1 MATLNVGANSAY
13 KAISDAVAATQ
24 DGDTVLVQA
33 GTYTNDFFIISHKIT
48 LQSVGGTVYDIATV
62 APPNGKAIATVDT
75 DATIDGFGFSG
86 AAVGDNNGAGIR
98 YEAGKLVVNHCVF
111 WGNQDGLLANADPNG
126 TILVENSEF
135 SANGA
140 GDGYSHNMYIGAVA
154 SFTLLNSYVH
164 DAIVGHEVKSRALKN
179 MIQGNRIFDN
189 SGNASYSI
197 DLPNGGV
204 DDISNN
210 VIEKGANSQN
220 YTTIHFGGEGTPY
233 ASSSLSVTGNTFV
246 SDNKNGIP
254 IYNATSYTATM
265 SNNALFGYA
274 RADVGPVSESQDTTL
289 SARPTLDLS
298 TAAPAP
304 NAGSGG
310 GMGITPPTPPSV
322 MVPAGVHLVDPG
334 PGGAVTASGRV
345 LIVGAGQ
352 PFTSLTSALAASKD
366 GDTIDVT
373 AGTYVND
380 FGTVNHKVIIQGV
393 GGIAHFTE
401 TAGLYDFSDLL
412 DINTDVTLSNLEFS
426 GAHNYNGHAG
436 GIGIHAGTVTI
447 NNSLFD
453 GNDQSIY
460 TDDSAAISLTIYNSE
475 ISGNGNDAKG
485 THNLRAG
492 AINSLVIKNS
502 AVHGGFSGHEIS
514 TASYNTDIENDRI
527 WDGVGVGA
535 SFSIDLSYAGN
546 AVIRNNVIEKGA
558 SSANGVVILDGGEG
572 PTYSNSQVSI
582 TGNTMI
588 SDFQNIYRPYTYFI
602 SGAPSPFAP
611 PPTTVSDNIF
621 AGAAPG
627 SQQTRNIANVGS
639 NTTAASASIDTT
651 TPGYSAA
658 LAPAAPAPGAT
669 NLPDT
674 VSVSLTG
681 SAGAAGTQF
690 LISVDSVIVGGGV
703 VTAIDGSQA
712 PQVFTYQGSWG
723 GGAHVV
729 GVTGLD
735 LGGGSAGVPNL
746 YVNRVSLDA
755 TASTARI
762 VLDNNT
768 RSASVTLTNSLPDF
782 DAAFYLAHNPD
793 VAKLGVDPLQHFLQT
808 GWKEGRDPN
817 AFFSIQYYLNQN
829 PDVAASGV
837 NPLVQFAQSG
847 WQQGRDPSV
856 LFSVSKYL
864 AANPDVA
871 NSGVD
876 PLQHYLQTGAA
887 QGRAT
892 YAAVPHDTVTT
903 DPLVDAAYYYA
914 QNPVI
919 AATGQDAGVAYHA
932 NVWSS
937 AANPDAY
944 FDTKFYLANNSDVAA
959 AHFDPLAHFEQYGW
973 KEGRNPSAYFDLK
986 AYKAANPVAAA
997 SGVDPLVTF
1006 LQSGTAPADVSK
1018 SPYAVGEA
1026 RYFDAAY
1033 YLAHNP
1039 AVAASHADP
1048 LTQYHATGWKQ
1059 GSNPSAAFD
1068 TKQYLAHNRDVARAG
1083 IDPLQ
1088 HYATYGV
1095 YEGRAIYA
1103 VTGP

>member
-13 KAISDAVAATQ
+13 KTIAAAVAATQ

-33 GTYTNDFFIISHKIT
+33 GTYTNDFFTISHKIT

-62 APPNGKAIATVDT
+62 SPPNGKAIATVDT

-86 AAVGDNNGAGIR
+86 AAVSDNNGAGIR

-111 WGNQDGLLANADPNG
+111 WGNQDGLLGNADPNG
-126 TILVENSEF
+126 TILIENSEF

-140 GDGYSHNMYIGAVA
+140 GDGFSHNMYIGAVA

-164 DAIVGHEVKSRALKN
+164 DAVVGHEVKSRALSN
-179 MIQGNRIFDN
+179 TIQGNRIFDN

-204 DDISNN
+204 DSISNN
-210 VIEKGANSQN
+210 VIEKGVNSPN

-233 ASSSLSVTGNTFV
+233 VNSSLSVTGNTILT
-246 SDNKNGIP
+246 DNRNGILVT
-254 IYNATSYTATM
+254 NATSYTATL
-265 SNNALFGYA
+265 SNNSLFGYT
-274 RADVGPVSESQDTTL
+274 RANAGPVSESQDTTL

-298 TAAPAP
+298 TVAPAP
-304 NAGSGG
+304 NAGTGT
-310 GMGITPPTPPSV
+310 TPPTPPSV
-322 MVPAGVHLVDPG
+322 VVPAGVHLVDPG
-334 PGGAVTASGRV
+334 AGGAVAASGRV
-345 LIVGAGQ
+345 LVVGAGK
-352 PFTSLTSALAASKD
+352 PFTSLASALAASKD
-366 GDTIDVT
+366 GDTIDVM

-380 FGTVNHKVIIQGV
+380 FGAVTHKVIIQGV

-401 TAGLYDFSDLL
+401 TAGLYDAADLL
-412 DINTDVTLSNLEFS
+412 DVNTDVTLANLEFS
-426 GAHNYNGHAG
+426 GAHTYNGHAG

-460 TDDSAAISLTIYNSE
+460 TDDSAAISLAIYNSE
-475 ISGNGNDAKG
+475 ISDNGNDAKG

-502 AVHGGFSGHEIS
+502 AIHGGFSGHEIS
-514 TASYNTDIENDRI
+514 TSSYNTDIENDRI

-535 SFSIDLSYAGN
+535 SFSIDLSDAGN

-558 SSANGVVILDGGEG
+558 SAANGVVILDGGEG
-572 PTYSNSQVSI
+572 PTYSNSQVVI
-582 TGNTMI
+582 TGNTLI
-588 SDFQNIYRPYTYFI
+588 SDFQNIYRPSTYFI
-602 SGAPSPFAP
+602 SGAPSPFVA
-611 PPTTVSDNIF
+611 PPTTVSGNVF

-627 SQQTRNIANVGS
+627 SQETRNIANVGS

-658 LAPAAPAPGAT
+658 LAPAAPVPSPA

-674 VSVSLTG
+674 VSVSLTDT
-681 SAGAAGTQF
+681 AGVTGAQF
-690 LISVDSVIVGGGV
+690 LVSVDGVVVGGGI

-712 PQVFTYQGSWG
+712 PQVFTYQGNWG
-723 GGAHVV
+723 SGAHTV
-729 GVTGLD
+729 GVRGLNLTGGN
-735 LGGGSAGVPNL
+735 LGASAL
-746 YVNRVSLDA
+746 YVDRVSLDA
-755 TASTARI
+755 TASGARTA
-762 VLDNNT
+762 LDT
-768 RSASVTLTNSLPDF
+768 FTPSASVTLTNSLPDF

-793 VAKLGVDPLQHFLQT
+793 VAQAGMDPLQHFLQT

-817 AFFSIQYYLNQN
+817 AFFSLKYYLNQN
-829 PDVAASGV
+829 PDVAASGA

-847 WQQGRDPSV
+847 WQQGRDPSI

-871 NSGVD
+871 RSGTD

-887 QGRAT
+887 QGRAI

-914 QNPVI
+914 QNPGI

-932 NVWSS
+932 NVWGSG
-937 AANPDAY
+937 ANPDAY
-944 FDTKFYLANNSDVAA
+944 FNTQFYLANNPDVAA

-973 KEGRNPSAYFDLK
+973 KEGRNPSAYFNLA
-986 AYKAANPVAAA
+986 AYKVANPGAAA

-1006 LQSGTAPADVSK
+1006 LQSGTAPTDVSK
-1018 SPYAVGEA
+1018 SPYATGEA
-1026 RYFDAAY
+1026 KYFDPAY

-1039 AVAASHADP
+1039 AVAASQADP
-1048 LTQYHATGWKQ
+1048 LMQYHATGWKQ
-1059 GSNPSAAFD
+1059 GANPSAAFD
-1068 TKQYLAHNRDVARAG
+1068 TKQYLAHNRDVARAR
-1083 IDPLQ
+1083 IDPLL

-1095 YEGRAIYA
+1095 YEGRATYA